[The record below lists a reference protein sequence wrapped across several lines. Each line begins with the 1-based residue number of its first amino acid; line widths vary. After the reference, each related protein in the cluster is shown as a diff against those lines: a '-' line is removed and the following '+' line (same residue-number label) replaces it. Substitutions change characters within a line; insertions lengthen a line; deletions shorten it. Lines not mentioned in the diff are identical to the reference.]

1 MQLVNTEDL
10 VLIGPGSE
18 WFWTAFSGLV
28 LAITFVAIY
37 RQLRLQ
43 GDAAA
48 IQQLEDI
55 EHEWSSERL
64 ARAKLKLL
72 LALEAGATPDAL
84 PNRAM
89 AEVGYFWERVG
100 KLVRTGHIDRRL
112 VYEHFGAQVQAW
124 SMWIRPGTLE
134 GGRGWPHFAWLA
146 EALAKLDA
154 DRDVAPISQA
164 DLAESLAGQI
174 SHFREAVEMFEELRS
189 VTVRLTPTPIP
200 VTALEPRPPA
210 RGSPTRSARS
220 GHRNEAG

>member
-1 MQLVNTEDL
+1 MQLVSAEAL
-10 VLIGPGSE
+10 VFIGPGSE
-18 WFWTAFSGLV
+18 WFWTAFSGLI
-28 LAITFVAIY
+28 LAVTFLAIY

-72 LALEAGATPDAL
+72 LALEAGVTADHL

-89 AEVGYFWERVG
+89 AEVGYYWERVG

-112 VYEHFGAQVQAW
+112 VYEHLGAQVQAW
-124 SMWIRPGTLE
+124 SMWLRPASLV
-134 GGRGWPHFAWLA
+134 GGRGWPDFAWLA
-146 EALAKLDA
+146 EAVAELDA
-154 DRDVAPISQA
+154 KRKVPPIRPA
-164 DLAESLAGQI
+164 DLVESIAGQI
-174 SHFREAVEMFEELRS
+174 AHFREAVEMFEELRT

-200 VTALEPRPPA
+200 VTGTDEV
-210 RGSPTRSARS
+210 TRRRVAKSA
-220 GHRNEAG
+220 E